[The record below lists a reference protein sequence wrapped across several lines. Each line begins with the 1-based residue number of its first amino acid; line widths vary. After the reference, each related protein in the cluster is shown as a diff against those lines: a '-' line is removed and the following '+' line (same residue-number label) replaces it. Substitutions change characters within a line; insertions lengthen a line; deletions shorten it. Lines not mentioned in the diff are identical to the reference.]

1 MVSERREPQTRGK
14 TMNKPKFE
22 VQRSKVDGAI
32 VIDLIVRNATFSAE
46 LDKITTELGYRLV
59 EDISN
64 CRKIRCTTPAEV
76 DAARAPLIS
85 MFDAKGEW
93 K

>member
-1 MVSERREPQTRGK
+1 
-14 TMNKPKFE
+14 MNKPKFE
-22 VQRSKVDGAI
+22 VQRSKVDGAV
-32 VIDLIVRNATFSAE
+32 VIDLIVRNATYDAG
-46 LDKITTELGYRLV
+46 LDAVTTSLGYMTV

-76 DAARAPLIS
+76 DAARTPLLS

>member
-1 MVSERREPQTRGK
+1 
-14 TMNKPKFE
+14 MNKPKFE
-22 VQRSKVDGAI
+22 LQRVQLNGVV
-32 VIDLIVRNATFSAE
+32 VIDVIVRNATYSDE
-46 LDKITTELGYRLV
+46 LDKLTTDLGYKPV

-64 CRKIRCTTPAEV
+64 CRKIRCTTPAEL
-76 DAARAPLIS
+76 DAARAPLMQ